1 METKKYEITDET
13 KVVIGKSKIHGDAN
27 LYGDKLI
34 EGEDIHSV
42 MQDEYNK

>member
-1 METKKYEITDET
+1 MKI
-13 KVVIGKSKIHGDAN
+13 VAKSKIHGDAH

-34 EGEDIHSV
+34 EGGDIHSV